1 MLALNRFGPVT
12 RGTQV
17 PPVPLNTQAN
27 AAGSQS
33 SLLAILQ
40 SIVGTAETQ
49 ILSGP
54 TPQVP
59 LSCAMHPSTQSEQVK
74 FNFDASGYIT
84 TTSTTNI
91 TLSLYA
97 GVSTTI
103 GSNTLL
109 KASTAT
115 AQNGTAGSGAVT
127 APWWIHADLIYDSVS
142 GLLCGTV
149 QFYINKVLIASATL
163 TSFPTEINN
172 ANDPVE
178 QFSATITS
186 SGATPSAPTTINVA
200 NFSCG

>member
-1 MLALNRFGPVT
+1 MLAINRFGPVS
-12 RGTQV
+12 RGAVV
-17 PPVPLNTQAN
+17 PPVALNTQATSTGQQN
-27 AAGSQS
+27 SILPILQ
-33 SLLAILQ
+33 AIL
-40 SIVGTAETQ
+40 STAETQ

-54 TPQVP
+54 VPQIP
-59 LSCAMHPSTQSEQVK
+59 LSCAIHPATQTEQVK

-91 TLSLYA
+91 TLGLYA

-115 AQNGTAGSGAVT
+115 AQNGTTGSGAVT

-142 GLLCGTV
+142 GLLCGV
-149 QFYINKVLIASATL
+149 VGFYINKVLIATATL
-163 TSFPTEINN
+163 TNFPTGISNL
-172 ANDPVE
+172 NDPVV
-178 QFSATITS
+178 QFSMTITS
-186 SGATPSAPTTINVA
+186 SAGASGTPTTINVA

>member
-1 MLALNRFGPVT
+1 MLALNRFGPVS
-12 RGTQV
+12 RGAVV
-17 PPVPLNTQAN
+17 PPVSLNAQAN
-27 AAGSQS
+27 ASGQQNSILPILQ
-33 SLLAILQ
+33 AIL
-40 SIVGTAETQ
+40 STAETQ

-54 TPQVP
+54 VPQIP
-59 LSCAMHPSTQSEQVK
+59 LSCALHPATQTEQVK

-91 TLSLYA
+91 TLGLYA

-115 AQNGTAGSGAVT
+115 AQNGTTGTPVT

-142 GLLCGTV
+142 GLLCGV
-149 QFYINKVLIASATL
+149 VGFYINKVLIAAATL
-163 TSFPTEINN
+163 TNFPTGISNL
-172 ANDPVE
+172 NDPVE
-178 QFSATITS
+178 AFSMTITS
-186 SGATPSAPTTINVA
+186 SAGASGTPTTINVA